1 MILVKVARELDL
13 QLLNFFP
20 SKYKRKFS
28 LSQNTTFNI
37 IPISSKLR
45 SNLDRLHKCQQNNKE
60 KKGHKISI
68 KELKE
73 VEKKSQ
79 LNISKLFGCHLCC
92 KEKSLKP
99 CLRIKGILVL
109 MLPTGQFA
117 FRTII

>member
-1 MILVKVARELDL
+1 MWPENWTYNYSI
-13 QLLNFFP
+13 FFP
-20 SKYKRKFS
+20 FKYKRKFS
-28 LSQNTTFNI
+28 LSQITTFNI

-60 KKGHKISI
+60 KRGHKISI

-73 VEKKSQ
+73 VEKKKSV
-79 LNISKLFGCHLCC
+79 LNVSKLFGCHLCC